1 MKRLQVLSAIA
12 LLSVA
17 TLVGCG
23 KKEEEEHVDKTK
35 AQLTIST
42 YEGGVGKKWL
52 ENAARLFEE
61 ANKDRTDYQEGRTG
75 IQIHIQMDRAV
86 GGGNLEVAD
95 LKRDMYFTENVDYY
109 KLTQKNKLADITDIL
124 TEENEED
131 GGKRIIDKIDSNL
144 VEFMNRGTEENKKIY
159 AVPFY
164 DCIYGL
170 IYDKDLFKENGF
182 YLTNDGEQAFDE
194 ADYGT
199 GPNGVAGDWDD
210 GLPKTYAQFENLMN
224 IIVDAEV
231 IPFTYAKG
239 ISKEYTTRALVS
251 WWSDYEGYED
261 TQLNF
266 SFNGTAHHIVSSI
279 SGRTA
284 TITEKNITKNSGLD
298 LRKQAGVFYALDFA
312 RNVLTKK
319 NSYYYSKPSSN
330 YDAQKVFVKNKYIG
344 GSNKPIAMLFEG
356 NWWENEA
363 KSSFEDVLNNYDP
376 NAKFNYGF
384 MAIPKVDEAHIGDA
398 TFTNLNR
405 SFGFIKRNTKNM
417 KQAKE
422 FFKFLHTDA
431 QLKAFTLETNMT
443 RGLKYSFSEEELSQ
457 VSTYAQDLMSIKQSE
472 HAKIVYPYSGH
483 SFFINNA
490 STFDTQNWV
499 LGTKTLTSDP
509 IIKFIGDKNV
519 TAKQYFDA
527 HVAALTR
534 DEWEIIIS

>member
-1 MKRLQVLSAIA
+1 MKRLQVFSAIA
-12 LLSVA
+12 VLSLA

-23 KKEEEEHVDKTK
+23 KKEDEEPVDKTK

-75 IQIHIQMDRAV
+75 IQIHIQMDRSV
-86 GGGNLEVAD
+86 SGMNLETAD

-109 KLTQKNKLADITDIL
+109 KLTQKSKLLDITDIL
-124 TEENEED
+124 NEENEED
-131 GGKRIIDKIDSNL
+131 GGKRIIDKIDDNL
-144 VEFMNRGTEENKKIY
+144 LAFMNRNDKYY

-182 YLTNDGEQAFDE
+182 YLTDDGEQAFDV

-210 GLPKTYAQFENLMN
+210 GLPKTYAQFASLMDIMVENQ
-224 IIVDAEV
+224 V
-231 IPFTYAKG
+231 IPFTYSKG
-239 ISKEYTTRALVS
+239 NSKEYTTRALVS
-251 WWSDYEGYED
+251 YWSDYEGYDD

-266 SFNGTAHHIVSSI
+266 SFSGTAHHIVSSI

-284 TITEKNITKNSGLD
+284 NITEKTITKNNGYE

-319 NSYYYSKPSSN
+319 NGYYYSKPSSN

-363 KSSFEDVLNNYDP
+363 KSSFDDVLNNYDP
-376 NAKFNYGF
+376 DATFNYGF
-384 MAIPKVDEAHIGDA
+384 MAIPKVDEDHIGDA

-405 SFGFIKRNTKNM
+405 SYGFINSRTKNL

-422 FFKFLHTDA
+422 FFKFLHTDE

-457 VSTYAQDLMSIKQSE
+457 VSSFAQDLMNIKQSE
-472 HAKIVYPYSGH
+472 HAKIVYPYSGQ

-490 STFDTQNWV
+490 STFNTQYWV

-519 TAKQYFDA
+519 TAKQYYDA

-534 DEWEIIIS
+534 DEWEIIVS